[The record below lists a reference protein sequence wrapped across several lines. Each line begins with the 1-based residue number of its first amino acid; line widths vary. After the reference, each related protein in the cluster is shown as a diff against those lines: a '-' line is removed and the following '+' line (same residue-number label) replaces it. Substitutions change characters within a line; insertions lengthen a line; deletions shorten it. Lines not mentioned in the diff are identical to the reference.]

1 MANEKSRPTV
11 DELFELLKRTGLP
24 TVLVEGKDD
33 IIFYRRVEEG
43 LSELGLDILP
53 AGNKHAVLQ
62 LRDKLYDQPIKKTII
77 FIVDN
82 DLWVHSGQEIGDARL
97 LTTEGYSIENDIFLD
112 GELWNLLDKNEQ
124 SKFEAELKR
133 FIRWYALAVSRQLRG
148 LACEFRAHPTKILED
163 PEFYEQ
169 QLRLLDDEAYPDEL
183 YREISSNYQKLLRGK
198 SLFGLLLRQLSGAH
212 RKTKFGAHQL
222 LEIGAARKGSRYDRI
237 CALVQAAFS
246 NSGVTPLFCTGPMA
260 ESERS

>member
-1 MANEKSRPTV
+1 MANNKSRPTV

-43 LSELGLDILP
+43 LSELGLDVLP

-62 LRDKLYDQPIKKTII
+62 LRDKLYDQPIKKTVI

-82 DLWVHSGQEIGDARL
+82 DLWVHSGQEIDDARL

-112 GELWNLLDKNEQ
+112 GELCGLLDKNER
-124 SKFEAELKR
+124 SKFEAELER

-148 LACEFRAHPTKILED
+148 LACEFRTHPTKVLDD
-163 PEFYEQ
+163 PGFYEQ
-169 QLRLLDDEAYPDEL
+169 QLKLLDDEAYPDEL
-183 YREISSNYQKLLRGK
+183 FGEISSNYQSLLRGK

-212 RKTKFGAHQL
+212 RRTKFGAHQL
-222 LEIGAARKGSRYDRI
+222 LEIGAARKGNRYERI
-237 CALVQAAFS
+237 CTLVRDAFS
-246 NSGVTPLFCTGPMA
+246 DSGAIPHLCTGPMA
-260 ESERS
+260 DSEHS